1 LSDGRAH
8 NLPGVEAGGPL
19 LRWRVGREALVAV
32 VAIVCFVNILPNGFC
47 YDDNAVVRSSAKVNE
62 PGQWLR
68 VWTTDHW
75 SDVRGVRADRD
86 LLYRPVALSSHRLVR
101 MAGGGGPSPH
111 HLVNI
116 LLHALV
122 SVLVVRL
129 CLRLGGSSIAALA
142 GGVVFAVMP
151 IHSEVVASV
160 VGRSDMLATGGV
172 LAAVLCHGRSMAAD
186 RSSRV
191 VWWRLVS
198 MAAVFVAMGSKE
210 SGVAVVA
217 IVLLF
222 DAFWCHPSTSRTP
235 EGDGVQPDGS
245 PRTEPGWF
253 GISTLW
259 RSAYLLIPL
268 AVYFALR
275 YHALSGQLYQ
285 KPAVS
290 KTVNVLV
297 DAPLWQHALG
307 VVQLW
312 GMYWAKTLW
321 PGVLSI
327 SYSINEIRLATGP
340 TDPHFLVGLVAAIAL
355 VAASVIAWRRGV
367 RSIALLSVLIVVSYG
382 PTANALVLIK
392 VFFAERIWYL
402 PSVGVA
408 ILLGMG
414 FAALGRRRWLIA
426 VGVLVVF
433 ASMGRCWIRS
443 AEWRGNE
450 TLYAS
455 AYRDQP
461 DSITVLHLYGQWLAN
476 NGYCDRGIE
485 LLESAVE
492 IDLGFAD
499 GHRALGRAC
508 LTAGDYEKAL
518 HHLQIAVMQIPD
530 HAPTME
536 LLAVARRELS
546 ARDESEVARL
556 IEEARTHPEDVDRE
570 LAVVRKLHKLA
581 RDEEALERF
590 RDRESRFAESLAWQN
605 TYAVTLIYLNR
616 RDEAIDRFRKCIE
629 LAPENGQLAVEL
641 AMLLMERQEGD
652 DLKEAWGLSGRA
664 LELWPGAWS
673 ALVCRAELTALRG
686 DIVAAVALYEEAI
699 RSLPPDSTQ
708 RKRLE
713 QRVKVLGR

>member
-1 LSDGRAH
+1 MNDGRAH
-8 NLPGVEAGGPL
+8 NLPGVEADGL
-19 LRWRVGREALVAV
+19 LRWRMGREALVAV
-32 VAIVCFVNILPNGFC
+32 VAIVCFVNVLPNGFC
-47 YDDNAVVRSSAKVNE
+47 YDDNAVVRSSDKVNE
-62 PGQWLR
+62 PDQWLR

-75 SDVRGVRADRD
+75 SDVRGFRADRD

-101 MAGGGGPSPH
+101 IAGGGGPFPH
-111 HLVNI
+111 HLVNV
-116 LLHALV
+116 LLHAFV

-129 CLRLGGSSIAALA
+129 CLRLGGSSVAALA

-160 VGRSDMLATGGV
+160 VGRSDMLAAGGV
-172 LAAVLCHGRSMAAD
+172 LAAVLCHGRSMVAV
-186 RSSRV
+186 RPSRV
-191 VWWRLVS
+191 VGWRLVS

-222 DAFWCHPSTSRTP
+222 DAFRCRFSTGRAS
-235 EGDGVQPDGS
+235 EGDGGQPDGS
-245 PRTEPGWF
+245 LRKGQGWF
-253 GISTLW
+253 SVSTLW
-259 RSAYLLIPL
+259 RLAHLLVPL

-275 YHALSGQLYQ
+275 YHALGGQLYQ

-297 DAPLWQHALG
+297 DAPLWQQAVG

-340 TDPHFLVGLVAAIAL
+340 ADPHVLIGLAVAIAL
-355 VAASVIAWRRGV
+355 AVASVVAWRRGV
-367 RSIALLSVLIVVSYG
+367 RSVAVLSLLIVLSYA

-402 PSVGVA
+402 PSVGAA

-414 FAALGRRRWLIA
+414 FAVLGRRRWLTA
-426 VGVLVVF
+426 VGVVVVL

-443 AEWRGNE
+443 AEWRDSE
-450 TLYAS
+450 TLYAA

-461 DSITVLHLYGQWLAN
+461 DSITVLHLYGQWLAG
-476 NGYCDRGIE
+476 NGYCGRGVE

-492 IDLGFAD
+492 IDLGFTD

-508 LTAGDYEKAL
+508 LTCGDYEKAL

-530 HAPTME
+530 HAPTAE
-536 LLAVARRELS
+536 LLAVTRRELS
-546 ARDESEVARL
+546 ATSESEVARL
-556 IEEARTHPEDVDRE
+556 MEEADAHREDVERE
-570 LAVVRKLHKLA
+570 LAVVRKLHELA
-581 RDEEALERF
+581 RDEEALVRF
-590 RDRESRFAESLAWQN
+590 RDRESRFAGSLAWQN
-605 TYAVTLIYLNR
+605 AYAVTLLYLNR
-616 RDEAIDRFRKCIE
+616 PDEGIARYRKCVE
-629 LAPENGQLAVEL
+629 LAPKNAQLVVEL
-641 AMLLMERQEGD
+641 AMLLMERREGD
-652 DLKEAWGLSGRA
+652 DLEEAWELSERA
-664 LELWPGAWS
+664 LELWPDAWS

-686 DIVAAVALYEEAI
+686 DIQAAISLYEKAI

-713 QRVKVLGR
+713 QRVKALGR